1 MPITWRR
8 ARVEIP
14 YASENIADLPLE
26 IISNIRER
34 IDFCIDQ
41 NGIALLTEDEKLWNA
56 IKDLKNR
63 GVRVRFVSAL
73 SDRNIAFCRQ
83 MMKCGEVF
91 HDDKVKGNFQ
101 IADGTDYLCYIAEN
115 GDQFEGKQ
123 QQQQQQQ
130 QQQLFHAN
138 TRSFV
143 DMQQYLFDNLCNNA
157 TPAKEKIKEIGR
169 GIRNDFT
176 DTINE
181 PEEITKILNN
191 LLISS
196 RDEILLLFSTTNS
209 FYRAKFSGMLNLL
222 RQVSNDVTVKVLIQ
236 SSDDVTKEHIQEELK
251 ESHRQI
257 RVQYITKSL
266 QSKIMIVVV
275 DQATSVAIEVKDDS
289 NKTFKDASA
298 VAIYSN
304 SESTVSSCISIF
316 ETLWIESELD
326 KQNKIKQAYFQMF
339 KGLELKDESYS
350 GGWSFEQEK
359 KK

>member
-73 SDRNIAFCRQ
+73 SDRNIAFYRQ

-130 QQQLFHAN
+130 QQLFHSN
-138 TRSFV
+138 TKSFV

-181 PEEITKILNN
+181 PEEITKILND

-236 SSDDVTKEHIQEELK
+236 SSEDVTKEHIQEELK

-275 DQATSVAIEVKDDS
+275 DQATSVAIEV
-289 NKTFKDASA
+289 
-298 VAIYSN
+298 
-304 SESTVSSCISIF
+304 
-316 ETLWIESELD
+316 
-326 KQNKIKQAYFQMF
+326 
-339 KGLELKDESYS
+339 
-350 GGWSFEQEK
+350 
-359 KK
+359 